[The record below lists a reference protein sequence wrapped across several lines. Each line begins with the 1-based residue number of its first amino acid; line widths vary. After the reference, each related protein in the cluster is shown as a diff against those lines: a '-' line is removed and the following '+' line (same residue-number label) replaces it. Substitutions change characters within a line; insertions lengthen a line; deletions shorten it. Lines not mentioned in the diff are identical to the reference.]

1 MPTQLDV
8 ARRANVSYMTVSRVI
23 NNKTNVKPATRERV
37 LKAIEELN
45 YFPNAAAQALTGSP
59 TNNVGIIFPQ
69 REFILNRPYFIELS
83 MELEQNLNTNGYHLY
98 LGSVRD
104 KGDPREI
111 AQLAGEKRVDGLI
124 IFAPQENDPR
134 LSVLDENIIPYTI
147 IHGHGVSPDSS
158 CVNSDI
164 QRGMTLLLEHLTS
177 LGHSR
182 IAFVSVNLLEEDAR
196 IRLETYRSFCRTNK
210 LPVTDELIHFGGDWT
225 LETGY
230 QAFQELC
237 TLKPAPT
244 AILFS
249 NDQMALGAIKAANDL
264 KISIPEE
271 ISITGIDD
279 IKYASYASPSLTTIR
294 YSIPDIART
303 AVNQILR
310 NIKEGNTLE
319 DTLFPP
325 ELIIRKSTG
334 PARGKK

>member
-8 ARRANVSYMTVSRVI
+8 ARRAKVSYMTVSRVI
-23 NNKTNVKPATRERV
+23 NNKTNVKPATRARV

-59 TNNVGIIFPQ
+59 TLNVGIIFPQ
-69 REFILNRPYFIELS
+69 QEFILNRPYFIELS
-83 MELEQNLNTNGYHLY
+83 MELEQNLSANGYHLH

-104 KGDPREI
+104 QGNPREI

-134 LSVLDENIIPYTI
+134 LSVLDKNIIPYTI
-147 IHGHGVSPDSS
+147 IHGHGVNRESS

-164 QRGMTLLLEHLTS
+164 RAGMTLLLDHLTS
-177 LGHSR
+177 LGHTR

-196 IRLETYRSFCRTNK
+196 IRLETYRNYCAGHNLSEAG
-210 LPVTDELIHFGGDWT
+210 ELIHYGGDWT

-230 QAFQELC
+230 QAFEQLC
-237 TLKPAPT
+237 KLNPAPT

-249 NDQMALGAIKAANDL
+249 NDQMALGAIKAAND
-264 KISIPEE
+264 KGIKIPRDISIA
-271 ISITGIDD
+271 GIDD
-279 IKYASYASPSLTTIR
+279 IKYASYASPALTTVR

-303 AVNQILR
+303 AVSQILSNIQEG
-310 NIKEGNTLE
+310 NIK
-319 DTLFPP
+319 DHALFPP
-325 ELIIRKSTG
+325 ELIIRESTG
-334 PARGKK
+334 PVEE